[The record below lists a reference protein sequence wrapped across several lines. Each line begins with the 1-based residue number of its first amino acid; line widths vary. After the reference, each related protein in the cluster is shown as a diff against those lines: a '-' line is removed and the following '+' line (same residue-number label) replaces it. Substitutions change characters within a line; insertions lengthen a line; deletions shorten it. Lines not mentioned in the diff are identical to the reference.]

1 MAEQETTLAGVAAAH
16 VEALDAQIRTLRLRR
31 GVLAVQVDAWMELA
45 ELVQRPRLAREL
57 RPSGL

>member
-1 MAEQETTLAGVAAAH
+1 MAEQKATLAGVAAAH

-45 ELVQRPRLAREL
+45 EFVQRP
-57 RPSGL
+57 PDSQWN